1 MKITKEVIEQIKDE
15 IITFANR
22 NKLGKDFSIFCNNKM
37 FGYKL
42 VEAKKGSY
50 RYYYRK
56 MEKDN
61 VNPLDYC
68 EYYPE
73 EFILGLAY
81 DGTMYEMIN
90 GYLGEGIYD
99 KFTKIFE
106 FYGLYL
112 EHCDSCHATVCNS
125 NNKDDDIEYTYLNK
139 EEIKNIYR
147 SENAPDLAI
156 KTIMDN
162 WYEMS
167 KQYGDVGGCVIGA
180 YMEFDYREQKY
191 RMSPQSPWQGSCSWE
206 SHVDDVK
213 KLLESIGATNVYFNY
228 GRLD

>member
-1 MKITKEVIEQIKDE
+1 MTCNVSKNWRKT
-15 IITFANR
+15 IIRT
-22 NKLGKDFSIFCNNKM
+22 
-37 FGYKL
+37 
-42 VEAKKGSY
+42 
-50 RYYYRK
+50 
-56 MEKDN
+56 KDN

-73 EFILGLAY
+73 DFILGLAY
-81 DGTMYEMIN
+81 DGQMYDVIN
-90 GYLGEGIYD
+90 GYAGDNIYED
-99 KFTKIFE
+99 FERIFE
-106 FYGLYL
+106 SRGLYL
-112 EHCDSCHATVCNS
+112 EHCDSCHAAVCNS
-125 NNKDDDIEYTYLNK
+125 SNDENDIEYMHLKK
-139 EEIKNIYR
+139 ESIIYIYH
-147 SENAPDLAI
+147 SDNAPDLAV

-180 YMEFDYREQKY
+180 YMEFVYKEQKY

-213 KLLESIGATNVYFNY
+213 KLLESIGAINVYFNY